1 MDMPGNV
8 KSDRIGNTPDA
19 VNNAILTKGWMRVKN
34 DDFNMVWP
42 KQKDEEDE
50 FPRAI
55 RQLNGTNTSQ
65 EPIDMNDK

>member
-1 MDMPGNV
+1 MERPDNV
-8 KSDRIGNTPDA
+8 RSDRIGNTPDA
-19 VNNAILTKGWMRVKN
+19 VNNAILTKGWLRVKN

-55 RQLNGTNTSQ
+55 KQLDSVNTSQ
-65 EPIDMNDK
+65 DPIDMNDK